1 MAGFHYP
8 PPCLELGVACQF
20 IPLFAGGRTWGTN
33 PAPSIA
39 FCGSTPAYP
48 ASVHRFS
55 TTPSRATRVMRDSS
69 TAVSCDTSCRLAP
82 VTTIDNGTPR
92 SSTSRCR
99 LDPFFSPICGVATDG
114 LLGKGGLVHRTVDCL
129 PLPGDAHHIIVFS
142 QTFSPKR
149 EEEAGLFPLP
159 KICMNGTG
167 GYRSA
172 LWAVPSTGSLCAK
185 RRQWLQI
192 SYANLA
198 AYAHRPVCACTSCL
212 EAFVERVSGARLRP
226 KRHPKL
232 PTA

>member
-1 MAGFHYP
+1 MAAARCIKAKWLASVFSKRTSSFRKRVNQEWQASTTHRLALNWGLRANSSRSSP
-8 PPCLELGVACQF
+8 R
-20 IPLFAGGRTWGTN
+20 GRTWGTN

-55 TTPSRATRVMRDSS
+55 TTPPRATRVMRDSS

-167 GYRSA
+167 ATEA
-172 LWAVPSTGSLCAK
+172 LFGQCLPLDSCAQNVDNGFK
-185 RRQWLQI
+185 YLTRI
-192 SYANLA
+192 
-198 AYAHRPVCACTSCL
+198 
-212 EAFVERVSGARLRP
+212 
-226 KRHPKL
+226 
-232 PTA
+232 